1 MIELKAYLIKN
12 DSRKTNGVIAL
23 LILMKH
29 IAKYISNL
37 NVIAI
42 VTFLTIKISNI
53 YLSQL
58 NGNEKV

>member
-12 DSRKTNGVIAL
+12 DLRKTNGVIAL

-37 NVIAI
+37 NVIGI
-42 VTFLTIKISNI
+42 VSFLTIKISNI